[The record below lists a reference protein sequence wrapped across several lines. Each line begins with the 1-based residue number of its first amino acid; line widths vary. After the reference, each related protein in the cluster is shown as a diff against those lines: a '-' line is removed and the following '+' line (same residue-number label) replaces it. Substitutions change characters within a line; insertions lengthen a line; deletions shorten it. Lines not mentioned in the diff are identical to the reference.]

1 MLCKH
6 CDFGL
11 SQMKDDQCG
20 RTVAISLIVSLK
32 PPHYGR
38 SSKVERDKKSVAKL
52 GWPCQSVFTA
62 TTSNR
67 NTRDTHTQTKNQ
79 THVIRAQVESMK
91 SKVKV
96 NLKQSWPQG
105 NLSVA
110 VSTQEAIGCDQAI
123 RAYRKSMTFSDLKQ
137 LLAKKRIK
145 PTWSKWI
152 IR

>member
-1 MLCKH
+1 
-6 CDFGL
+6 
-11 SQMKDDQCG
+11 MKDDQCG

-62 TTSNR
+62 TTSIYWPANR
-67 NTRDTHTQTKNQ
+67 NTRETHTNKKTNTCYSSLKLFSQL
-79 THVIRAQVESMK
+79 ESMK
-91 SKVKV
+91 SNVKV
-96 NLKQSWPQG
+96 NLKQSWPQSSP
-105 NLSVA
+105 SVA
-110 VSTQEAIGCDQAI
+110 ASTQEAIGCDQAI

-137 LLAKKRIK
+137 LLAKKRKK

>member
-32 PPHYGR
+32 PPHQGR

-62 TTSNR
+62 TMSNR

-79 THVIRAQVESMK
+79 THVIRAQLESMK
-91 SKVKV
+91 SKV
-96 NLKQSWPQG
+96 NLKQSWPQW
-105 NLSVA
+105 NPSVA

-123 RAYRKSMTFSDLKQ
+123 RAYRKSMTFSELKQ
-137 LLAKKRIK
+137 LLAKKK
-145 PTWSKWI
+145 KNKTHMK
-152 IR
+152 